1 MTKVLVVE
9 DEPKVL
15 QIMRYH
21 FASAGL
27 EGVYAPDAD
36 EGWRM
41 LVTETPDVVVMDLQT
56 DGGWPLVERIRG
68 DGRFSTSP
76 VILLS
81 RNLEQETI
89 DKATKLR
96 CEYLSKQPLVATALL
111 NKVKAVVKQAEEG
124 RGRGGPP
131 PPPGADPRHIQL
143 VEVGVVIL
151 MDAYRIEGNVHLPPE
166 VSRFSDAWESIVRDQ
181 RSYFPVTDARVMTVD
196 GDLVLATAAFI
207 EVRKSDVRGVFPA
220 DIGAP

>member
-9 DEPKVL
+9 DEPRVL
-15 QIMRYH
+15 QILRYH

-27 EGVYAPDAD
+27 EGIYAPNAD

-41 LVTETPDVVVMDLQT
+41 LVTETPDVVVMDLET

-68 DGRFSTSP
+68 DGRFSSAP

-81 RNLEQETI
+81 RSLEQETI
-89 DKATKLR
+89 DKATQMR
-96 CEYLSKQPLVATALL
+96 CEYLSKQPLVATALI
-111 NKVKAVVKQAEEG
+111 NKVKAVMARSEG
-124 RGRGGPP
+124 RSRAGPP
-131 PPPGADPRHIQL
+131 PPPGSDPRHVQL

-166 VSRFSDAWESIVRDQ
+166 VARFSDAWESIVRDQ

>member
-27 EGVYAPDAD
+27 EGVYAPNAD

-41 LVTETPDVVVMDLQT
+41 LVTDTPDVVVMDLQT
-56 DGGWPLVERIRG
+56 HGGWPLVERIRR
-68 DGRFSTSP
+68 DGRFSSAP
-76 VILLS
+76 IVLLS
-81 RNLEQETI
+81 SDLEADTI
-89 DKATKLR
+89 ARATKLR

-111 NKVKAVVKQAEEG
+111 NKVRALIEE
-124 RGRGGPP
+124 GGPP
-131 PPPGADPRHIQL
+131 PPPGSDPRHIQL

-166 VSRFSDAWESIVRDQ
+166 LTRFSDAWESVVRDQ
-181 RSYFPVTDARVMTVD
+181 RSFFPVTDAKVMTVD

>member
-27 EGVYAPDAD
+27 EGVYAPSAD

-41 LVTETPDVVVMDLQT
+41 LVTETPDVVVMDLGT

-68 DGRFSTSP
+68 DGRFSSSP

-81 RNLEQETI
+81 KNLEQETI
-89 DKATKLR
+89 DRASALH

-111 NKVKAVVKQAEEG
+111 NKVKSVVD
-124 RGRGGPP
+124 RPTGPP
-131 PPPGADPRHIQL
+131 PPPGSDPRHIQL

-166 VSRFSDAWESIVRDQ
+166 VARFSDAWESVVRDQ

>member
-21 FASAGL
+21 FASAGF
-27 EGVYAPDAD
+27 EGVYAPNVD

-41 LVTETPDVVVMDLQT
+41 LVTDNPDVVVMDLQT
-56 DGGWPLVERIRG
+56 EGGWPLVERIRG
-68 DGRFSTSP
+68 DGRFSSAP
-76 VILLS
+76 VVLLS
-81 RNLEQETI
+81 SDLEQNTVERARTLGC
-89 DKATKLR
+89 D
-96 CEYLSKQPLVATALL
+96 YLSKQPLVATALMD
-111 NKVKAVVKQAEEG
+111 KVKAVVDHGSGAPQ
-124 RGRGGPP
+124 PP
-131 PPPGADPRHIQL
+131 SADPRHIQL

-166 VSRFSDAWESIVRDQ
+166 LSRFSDAWESVVRDQ
-181 RSYFPVTDARVMTVD
+181 RSYFPVTDAKVMTVD
-196 GDLVLATAAFI
+196 GALVLATAAFI

-220 DIGAP
+220 DIDAS

>member
-1 MTKVLVVE
+1 MTKVLVIE

-27 EGVYAPDAD
+27 EGVYAPNAD

-41 LVTETPDVVVMDLQT
+41 LVTDTPDVVVMDLQT
-56 DGGWPLVERIRG
+56 DGGWPLVERIRR
-68 DGRFSTSP
+68 DGRFSSAP
-76 VILLS
+76 VVLLS
-81 RNLEQETI
+81 RDLEVETI
-89 DKATKLR
+89 ARATELR

-111 NKVKAVVKQAEEG
+111 NKV
-124 RGRGGPP
+124 RGLVAQGHARTGPP
-131 PPPGADPRHIQL
+131 PPPGSDPRHIQL

-166 VSRFSDAWESIVRDQ
+166 LTRFSDAWESVVRDQ
-181 RSYFPVTDARVMTVD
+181 RSFFPVTDAKVMTVD

-220 DIGAP
+220 DIGTP